1 MTWGAA
7 HTRENAQTPPG
18 NQRLWRA
25 FARSVLFNLQ
35 AEFAANLIRIGG
47 VVFLARA
54 LRPGDFGLL
63 RILIVVGAIAALT
76 STAGF
81 PEAVIQRQHLLIEHQ
96 TTAWWLTVACASA
109 TAAMLLVGASLIER
123 VMAMVHLGAMIRLL
137 CVPIF
142 IEGTAAVPNALLQR
156 QLRYGALAA
165 ADVIAEFG
173 FVVSALV
180 LLYLG
185 SPRLSLPCGL
195 AARATL
201 RGATIWIAA
210 RFVPRGMP
218 RMRAARELW
227 PFASGVLG
235 GQMLV
240 ILSQNADYLMVGRL
254 LGSRVL
260 GFYSMAWDLLRFIPE
275 RLYRVVGRVTVPAFS
290 AIQDRPAELAR
301 HYRALIVMIGRLLLP
316 AMAVLAVAAPRL
328 IVGIYG
334 AKWLPVATPLRLL
347 TVGLAMVGLRLAIGS
362 IYYAKGRP
370 ALDIVLHGFRLIAI
384 VGTVTWLA
392 PLGLTAVCA
401 GMSGV
406 ESIVSI
412 AGQWMVCRLIEI
424 GMPSL
429 AAATLPGLRSALWC
443 AIAALSGAALGDLL
457 GAGGWLTLG
466 LILAAGAA
474 VFCWRE
480 RTTALSLLR
489 GTDLVSTTAEA
500 FGG

>member
-1 MTWGAA
+1 MTWGGA

-25 FARSVLFNLQ
+25 FAHSVLFNLQ
-35 AEFAANLIRIGG
+35 AELAANLIRIGG

-54 LRPGDFGLL
+54 LQPGDFGLL

-81 PEAVIQRQHLLIEHQ
+81 PEAVIQRQQLLIEHQ
-96 TTAWWLTVACASA
+96 TTAWWLTVACAGA

-123 VMAMVHLGAMIRLL
+123 LMAMVHLGAMIRLL

-173 FVVSALV
+173 FVVSALA
-180 LLYLG
+180 LLYMG
-185 SPRLSLPCGL
+185 FPRLSLPCGL

-218 RMRAARELW
+218 RMRAARDLW
-227 PFASGVLG
+227 PFAGGVLG

-290 AIQDRPAELAR
+290 AIQDRQAELAR
-301 HYRALIVMIGRLLLP
+301 HYRALIMMIGRLLLP

-328 IVGIYG
+328 IVAIYG
-334 AKWLPVATPLRLL
+334 SKWLPVATPLRLL

-362 IYYAKGRP
+362 IYYAKGWP

-384 VGTVTWLA
+384 VGAITWLA
-392 PLGLTAVCA
+392 PLGLAAVCA

-429 AAATLPGLRSALWC
+429 AAATLPGLRTALWC
-443 AIAALSGAALGDLL
+443 SIAALAGAALGDLL
-457 GAGGWLTLG
+457 GAGGLLTLG
-466 LILAAGAA
+466 LTLAASAA

-480 RTTALSLLR
+480 RATALSLLR

>member
-1 MTWGAA
+1 MTCGAA
-7 HTRENAQTPPG
+7 HTRENAPSPPG
-18 NQRLWRA
+18 SQRLWRA

-35 AEFAANLIRIGG
+35 AELAANLIRVGG

-54 LRPGDFGLL
+54 LQPGDFGLL
-63 RILIVVGAIAALT
+63 RILIVVGAVAALT

-81 PEAVIQRQHLLIEHQ
+81 PEAVIQRKQLLSEHQ
-96 TTAWWLTVACASA
+96 TTAWWLTVACAGA
-109 TAAMLLVGASLIER
+109 TAAMLFACASWIER
-123 VMAMVHLGAMIRLL
+123 LMAMVHLGAMIRLL

-142 IEGTAAVPNALLQR
+142 IEGTSAVPNALLQR

-185 SPRLSLPCGL
+185 FPRFSLPCGL

-210 RFVPRGMP
+210 RFVPRGVP
-218 RMRAARELW
+218 RIHAAQDLW
-227 PFASGVLG
+227 PFAAGVLG

-290 AIQDRPAELAR
+290 AIQERQDELAR

-316 AMAVLAVAAPRL
+316 AMALLAVAAPRL
-328 IVGIYG
+328 IVAIYG

-347 TVGLAMVGLRLAIGS
+347 TVGLTMVGLRLGIGS
-362 IYYAKGRP
+362 IYYAKGWP

-384 VGTVTWLA
+384 IAAITWLA
-392 PLGLTAVCA
+392 PLGLAAVCA

-406 ESIVSI
+406 ESLVSI

-429 AAATLPGLRSALWC
+429 AAATLPGLRTALWC
-443 AIAALSGAALGDLL
+443 SIAALAGAASGDLL
-457 GAGGWLTLG
+457 GTSGLLTLG
-466 LILAAGAA
+466 LTLAAGAT

-480 RTTALSLLR
+480 RATAVSLLR

>member
-35 AEFAANLIRIGG
+35 AELAANLIRIGG

-96 TTAWWLTVACASA
+96 TTAWWLTVACAGA
-109 TAAMLLVGASLIER
+109 TAAMLFVGASLIER
-123 VMAMVHLGAMIRLL
+123 LMAMVHLGAMIRLL

-195 AARATL
+195 GRARNVEGRDNL
-201 RGATIWIAA
+201 DRGP
-210 RFVPRGMP
+210 FVPRGMP

-227 PFASGVLG
+227 PFA
-235 GQMLV
+235 
-240 ILSQNADYLMVGRL
+240 AACWVGR
-254 LGSRVL
+254 
-260 GFYSMAWDLLRFIPE
+260 
-275 RLYRVVGRVTVPAFS
+275 
-290 AIQDRPAELAR
+290 
-301 HYRALIVMIGRLLLP
+301 
-316 AMAVLAVAAPRL
+316 
-328 IVGIYG
+328 
-334 AKWLPVATPLRLL
+334 
-347 TVGLAMVGLRLAIGS
+347 
-362 IYYAKGRP
+362 
-370 ALDIVLHGFRLIAI
+370 
-384 VGTVTWLA
+384 
-392 PLGLTAVCA
+392 
-401 GMSGV
+401 
-406 ESIVSI
+406 
-412 AGQWMVCRLIEI
+412 
-424 GMPSL
+424 
-429 AAATLPGLRSALWC
+429 
-443 AIAALSGAALGDLL
+443 
-457 GAGGWLTLG
+457 
-466 LILAAGAA
+466 
-474 VFCWRE
+474 CW
-480 RTTALSLLR
+480 
-489 GTDLVSTTAEA
+489 
-500 FGG
+500 

>member
-1 MTWGAA
+1 
-7 HTRENAQTPPG
+7 
-18 NQRLWRA
+18 
-25 FARSVLFNLQ
+25 
-35 AEFAANLIRIGG
+35 
-47 VVFLARA
+47 
-54 LRPGDFGLL
+54 
-63 RILIVVGAIAALT
+63 
-76 STAGF
+76 
-81 PEAVIQRQHLLIEHQ
+81 
-96 TTAWWLTVACASA
+96 
-109 TAAMLLVGASLIER
+109 
-123 VMAMVHLGAMIRLL
+123 
-137 CVPIF
+137 
-142 IEGTAAVPNALLQR
+142 
-156 QLRYGALAA
+156 
-165 ADVIAEFG
+165 
-173 FVVSALV
+173 
-180 LLYLG
+180 
-185 SPRLSLPCGL
+185 
-195 AARATL
+195 
-201 RGATIWIAA
+201 
-210 RFVPRGMP
+210 
-218 RMRAARELW
+218 
-227 PFASGVLG
+227 
-235 GQMLV
+235 MLV

-328 IVGIYG
+328 IVAIYG

-362 IYYAKGRP
+362 IYYAKGWP

-392 PLGLTAVCA
+392 PLGLAAVCA

-443 AIAALSGAALGDLL
+443 AIAALCGSRFGRFAGGGRMVDAGPDPGGGCGGFLLAGADDCPLVAARHRFGFYHGRGFWGIERGGPLPGNNSGA
-457 GAGGWLTLG
+457 
-466 LILAAGAA
+466 
-474 VFCWRE
+474 
-480 RTTALSLLR
+480 
-489 GTDLVSTTAEA
+489 
-500 FGG
+500 